1 MTNASNCCIILQ
13 YWNCCWISGKGNR
26 IDKSSVKEKAP
37 EVAERWGWSALHL
50 NVNVIMRQAVRLT
63 SDKILVNHY
72 HQHLV
77 AQLIIK
83 EDEVEDSKQ
92 SSNIRENQTLIFK
105 QWKKIRKNKML

>member
-1 MTNASNCCIILQ
+1 M
-13 YWNCCWISGKGNR
+13 
-26 IDKSSVKEKAP
+26 
-37 EVAERWGWSALHL
+37 

-77 AQLIIK
+77 TQLIIK

-92 SSNIRENQTLIFK
+92 SGIIRENQTQLFLSSERKYRRTRCYDNIFT
-105 QWKKIRKNKML
+105 ICDNHVRELSLG